1 MYRYERHLHALFG
14 PPFQSQEAREPVT
27 ECGGKDVDVVEQPGL
42 RREDYDGSTIERM
55 EEVETA
61 REAAGR
67 LAANLPQVFFGAR
80 RV

>member
-1 MYRYERHLHALFG
+1 MWG
-14 PPFQSQEAREPVT
+14 Q
-27 ECGGKDVDVVEQPGL
+27 DVDVVEQPGL

-61 REAAGR
+61 REAAADR